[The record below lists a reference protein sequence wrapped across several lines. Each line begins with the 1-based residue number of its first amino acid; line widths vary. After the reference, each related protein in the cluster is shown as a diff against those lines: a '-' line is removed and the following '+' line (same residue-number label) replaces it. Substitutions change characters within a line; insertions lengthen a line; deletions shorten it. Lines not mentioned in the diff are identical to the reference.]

1 MSTVQWHLG
10 ALCAFD
16 TETTG
21 VDVETDRIVS
31 ASVTL
36 IGRQRYKTA
45 EDQSRRWLALERYNW
60 LANPGVD
67 IPEAASAVHGIT
79 TEAARSTGRPAAKV
93 VRELGIVLAEQVAAG
108 VPLVIMNATFDLTL
122 LDRELERNDC
132 KPLAVQAGREP
143 IVIDPM
149 VIDKQ
154 ADKYR
159 KGKRT
164 LTHLCQH
171 YDVTLTGAHEA
182 SADALAAAQ
191 IAVAI
196 AERYPP
202 LQVDALTLHQW
213 QQAWATQQAIGLREY
228 LAAAGRDASTVHGHW
243 PMIPRQGGTP

>member
-1 MSTVQWHLG
+1 VTWHIGPL
-10 ALCAFD
+10 AAFD
-16 TETTG
+16 LETSG
-21 VDVETDRIVS
+21 LDVESDRIVT
-31 ASVTL
+31 ASVTV
-36 IGRQRYKTA
+36 IGPRRTKAADEQ
-45 EDQSRRWLALERYNW
+45 QLRWLAVDRYGW
-60 LANPGVD
+60 LADPGVN
-67 IPEAASAVHGIT
+67 IPEAASNVHGIT
-79 TEAARSTGRPAAKV
+79 TEVARSKGRPAARV
-93 VRELGIVLAEQVAAG
+93 VREIGIVLAEQVAAG
-108 VPLVIMNATFDLTL
+108 VPLVVMNAPYDLSM
-122 LDRELERNDC
+122 LDRELDRYDLT
-132 KPLAVQAGREP
+132 PLAVQAGRDP

-213 QQAWATQQAIGLREY
+213 QQAWAKQQAIGLREY